1 MPRRDSTTRKQTT
14 KEVSAI
20 RSRIKNVI
28 GREIGQATIIKD
40 KLKQR
45 EFTFDYP
52 IDDLRSLSF
61 KIIVTPVMDK
71 SPGFVAH
78 MSVNPGKPP

>member
-1 MPRRDSTTRKQTT
+1 MPRDRTTRNPTA

-20 RSRIKNVI
+20 RSRVKNLV
-28 GREIGQATIIKD
+28 GREVGQATIIKD

-45 EFTFDYP
+45 EFIFDYP
-52 IDDLRSLSF
+52 IDDLRTLSF

-71 SPGFVAH
+71 SQGFVAH
-78 MSVNPGKPP
+78 LSVTPGKPP